1 MLAFFVHN
9 AIHPIMRHSNP
20 KTRLCDLGIAYTMV
34 GTLYVVV
41 GFAGALVLPK
51 FSTCFP
57 EILSS
62 SCQSFIA
69 LFPPSDVLAF
79 MANCA
84 LFMQLFTVFPILL
97 VIIRS
102 EVFGL
107 IGFKKYPPYYT
118 VALVSTACMA
128 VTTSF
133 AIWYPKVGEVLR
145 FTGAGGGLL
154 IVFII
159 PCLIDSIALMERSK
173 SGPVDQHIKE
183 VTHKNDRGYARVNRS
198 PLSESGRTERRHQN
212 SSMTS
217 YDLKEGLW
225 QTNSTKRCC
234 RLTVNI
240 LLVSMAA
247 GVLALQFIE

>member
-20 KTRLCDLGIAYTMV
+20 KTRLCDLGIAYVTV
-34 GTLYVVV
+34 GTLYIVV

-51 FSTCFP
+51 FAPLCFP
-57 EILSS
+57 EIMSS
-62 SCQSFIA
+62 DCQSFLA
-69 LFPPSDVLAF
+69 MFDPNNTWAF

-102 EVFGL
+102 EIFGL
-107 IGFKKYPPYYT
+107 CKVKRYPPYRM
-118 VALVSTACMA
+118 VFLVSFVCMSI
-128 VTTSF
+128 TTSF

-145 FTGAGGGLL
+145 FTGSGGGLV

-159 PCLIDSIALMERSK
+159 PCLIDSIALCKRAEN
-173 SGPVDQHIKE
+173 GPVDLHSPV
-183 VTHKNDRGYARVNRS
+183 VTRNRDSAARVNRS
-198 PLSESGRTERRHQN
+198 PRRRDRGETESF
-212 SSMTS
+212 
-217 YDLKEGLW
+217 DLKEGLW
-225 QTNSTKRCC
+225 QKDPTKRCC
-234 RLTVNI
+234 RLTLNVC
-240 LLVSMAA
+240 LVMMAA